1 MAEGATA
8 RAIAW
13 LSTWD
18 SHGVHRTAT
27 AGDEAGA
34 DWLTGEVARLGAAP
48 TAELYALDC
57 LDPVVSYLEC
67 GGESIPGVPVFD
79 APAISADGIA
89 GTLGRD
95 VAVVELSPV
104 ASMTRP
110 PRKCGARRRSGG
122 PDRAKDAPT
131 AAASKWLVCA
141 ARHHLM
147 AGTLAEEFAQ
157 VRWQSRRE

>member
-1 MAEGATA
+1 MTPR
-8 RAIAW
+8 RAPSW

-18 SHGVHRTAT
+18 SHRVHRTAA
-27 AGDEAGA
+27 AGGEAGA

-57 LDPVVSYLEC
+57 LDPVDSYLEC

-95 VAVVELSPV
+95 VAVVELSPRSV
-104 ASMTRP
+104 YDPASE
-110 PRKCGARRRSGG
+110 KCGARRRSGG
-122 PDRAKDAPT
+122 PTRCDAPT
-131 AAASKWLVCA
+131 AAASKGWFPPSPPSDG
-141 ARHHLM
+141 RH
-147 AGTLAEEFAQ
+147 AC
-157 VRWQSRRE
+157 